1 MIDLELVARCLSK
14 ETNQQIQVYKVLMP
28 NAMVLKMI
36 ISAVIFKKHSS
47 ISIAEITLFSFR

>member
-28 NAMVLKMI
+28 NAMVLKNCEDDYLSRYI
-36 ISAVIFKKHSS
+36 
-47 ISIAEITLFSFR
+47 